1 MALKASPDDQA
12 HLLELQAIDT
22 KLQQLDHRAKT
33 VPEIAV
39 LAGLSSDA
47 DALRSERLS
56 ANGAV
61 EDARLELGRVESDV
75 AVVEARI
82 ARDSERL
89 QGSSSVKDVAG
100 LESELAGLRTR
111 QSDLEEI
118 ELTVM
123 ERLETLESTLAST
136 DAAVA
141 ELEARIAATTA
152 ERDAALAAISGE
164 RGHAAANRST
174 IAAGLPVDLLALY
187 ERQRDR
193 YGFGASLLQGGVSLA
208 SGVKLNES
216 DMQLIR
222 AAAPDDVLLCPDS
235 NAILVRTKD
244 SGLS

>member
-1 MALKASPDDQA
+1 MALKASPDEQA

-39 LAGLSSDA
+39 IAGLGSEA
-47 DALRSERLS
+47 DALRADRVS
-56 ANGAV
+56 ASGAV
-61 EDARLELGRVESDV
+61 EDARLELARVESDV

-123 ERLETLESTLAST
+123 ERLETLEATLQAT
-136 DAAVA
+136 DDALAGLN
-141 ELEARIAATTA
+141 ERIAAATA
-152 ERDAALAAISGE
+152 DRDAALTAIASE
-164 RGHAAANRST
+164 RAHAFADRST
-174 IAAGLPVDLLALY
+174 IAGTLPPELLALY
-187 ERQRDR
+187 ERQRER

-216 DMQLIR
+216 DMQVIR

-235 NAILVRTKD
+235 NAILVRTNE
-244 SGLS
+244 SGL